1 MSLIDT
7 YQLATG
13 GQNFVDTFTLASNG
27 ILVGITITPIPPA
40 PPRRPGGS
48 PGPYKK
54 EEEEKERKKITVTV
68 TIEGKKYTES
78 VIVEDRPDLSVDD
91 INVDVQPTNDKP
103 KITITVK

>member
-7 YQLATG
+7 YDLATI
-13 GQNFVDTFTLASNG
+13 GQNSTNTYTRASNG
-27 ILVGITITPIPPA
+27 ILVDIAIIPIPPA
-40 PPRRPGGS
+40 PPRPGGGS
-48 PGPYKK
+48 SGPYKK

-91 INVDVQPTNDKP
+91 IDVDVQPTNDKP